1 MQRQRIILI
10 DGDRIWRE
18 SCAQL
23 MHTFGYSVKQAVSPR
38 AALQLLQ
45 SWPAHVVIV
54 GIDSYRRWRRGDPT
68 VALVTRY
75 ACEIGIPT
83 VVVSAM
89 QEPLEGLSP
98 EWLFGE
104 DTHCCIQF
112 VLKSN
117 TPLLLSVVAV
127 LLSSMSSQSWV
138 TAQ

>member
-23 MHTFGYSVKQAVSPR
+23 MRTFGYSVKQAVSPR
-38 AALQLLQ
+38 VALQLLH
-45 SWPAHVVIV
+45 SWPAHMVIV

-68 VALVTRY
+68 AAFVARY
-75 ACEIGIPT
+75 ACEIGIPA

-104 DTHCCIQF
+104 DNHCCIQF
-112 VLKSN
+112 VLKAN
-117 TPLLLSVVAV
+117 TPLLLSVVTV
-127 LLSSMSSQSWV
+127 LLSSVSNRS
-138 TAQ
+138 